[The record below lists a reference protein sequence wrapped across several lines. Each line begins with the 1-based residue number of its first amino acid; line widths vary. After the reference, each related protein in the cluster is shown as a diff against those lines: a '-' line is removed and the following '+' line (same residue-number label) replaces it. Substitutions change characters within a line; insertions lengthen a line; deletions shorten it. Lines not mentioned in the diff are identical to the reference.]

1 MHRLPA
7 KRPPAC
13 KSRPGCCP
21 YNLVN
26 PTRASRPEMGGEAIG
41 LTTNLTGDVQSVS
54 ADALIDE
61 TTKEPYYLA
70 QVVIDRSS
78 LRPELLQRLVPGMP
92 ADVLISRG
100 ERTMLEHLIDPLR
113 NALANS
119 MREN

>member
-1 MHRLPA
+1 
-7 KRPPAC
+7 
-13 KSRPGCCP
+13 
-21 YNLVN
+21 
-26 PTRASRPEMGGEAIG
+26 MGGEAIG